1 MKTVRERLLDVV
13 RAQRTTT
20 AAELARLMQMTEANA
35 RHHLA
40 ILKAQGL
47 VQIAGQ
53 RPAAG
58 KGRPTLVYS
67 LSEVAVGH
75 NLGGLASAI
84 MDELDSSLEG
94 DEKNAALKRVAIR
107 MCTDKSRPAT
117 PVATS
122 LTQRLYQTVQRLNE
136 MHYQARWEARSSSPR
151 IILEHC
157 PYAAIL
163 HNRPQVCHMDAYLLE
178 ELVGMEVEQVAR
190 QISGVRGSPY
200 CVFRLAVAHV

>member
-1 MKTVRERLLDVV
+1 VKTVRERLLDVV
-13 RAQRTTT
+13 RTQRTTT

-53 RPAAG
+53 RQAAG

-67 LSEVAVGH
+67 LSEVAAGH
-75 NLGGLASAI
+75 NLAGLASAI
-84 MDELDSSLEG
+84 MDELDFCLEG
-94 DEKNAALKRVAIR
+94 DERSEVLKRVAIR
-107 MCTDKSRPAT
+107 MCTDNGRPAM

-122 LTQRLYQTVQRLNE
+122 LTQRLYQAVQRLNE

-163 HNRPQVCHMDAYLLE
+163 HNRSPVCQMDANLLG

-190 QISGVRGSPY
+190 QIPGTRGSPY
-200 CVFRLAVAHV
+200 CVFRLTVSRV